1 MKRINLTL
9 AAGLAVLML
18 AGCGSSSKKELPP
31 AELEKFTA
39 EVELERSWKR
49 NIGVGQGELYNN
61 LQPAL
66 DGLTLYAADANG
78 RVVSMD
84 RDTGKVNWQVKLK
97 EPLSG
102 AVGAGGGRV
111 MLGTLNGAVITL
123 DEMDGSELWR
133 AQVSSEVL
141 APPQTNG
148 DIVVVQSQD
157 DKLVA
162 LDITTGEQRWMY
174 ESSLPVLTVRGHS
187 TPVVSLYRVYAGLAS
202 GRVVALDANNGI
214 ALWEQRVAQP
224 QGRSELERM
233 VDIDGHLLLNDD
245 TLYAATYQGNLV
257 ALDAESGSIR
267 WQRPA
272 SSHGGP
278 GAGFGSVYLS
288 RADGAVEAFDQN
300 RGIPLWTN
308 EQLLRRQLTAPVAFS
323 SYVAVADYEGY
334 LHLLAQTDGRL
345 VGRVRV
351 DSKGVRVPPI
361 ARSGTLYIYGNSGDL
376 AAYQLR

>member
-1 MKRINLTL
+1 MKLINQTIAVGL
-9 AAGLAVLML
+9 AALVLV
-18 AGCGSSSKKELPP
+18 GCGSSSKKELPP

-49 NIGVGQGELYNN
+49 NIGVGQGDLYTN
-61 LQPAL
+61 LQPTL
-66 DGLTLYAADANG
+66 DGLTLYAADAKG

-84 RDTGKVNWQVKLK
+84 RETGKVNWQVKLK

-123 DEMDGSELWR
+123 DENDGSELWR

-148 DIVVVQSQD
+148 DVVVVQSQD

-162 LDITTGEQRWMY
+162 LDISTGEQRWIY

-187 TPVVSLYRVYAGLAS
+187 TPVVSLHRVYAGLAS
-202 GRVVALDANNGI
+202 GRVVALDANSGV

-233 VDIDGHLLLNDD
+233 VDIDGDLLLEDS
-245 TLYAATYQGNLV
+245 TLYAVTYQGNLV
-257 ALDAESGSIR
+257 AMDAESGNIR

-278 GAGFGSVYLS
+278 GAGFGSVYIS
-288 RADGAVEAFDQN
+288 KADGSVEAFDQN
-300 RGIPLWTN
+300 RATPLWTN
-308 EQLLRRQLTAPVAFS
+308 DQLLRRRLTTPVAFS
-323 SYVAVADYEGY
+323 SYVAVADYQGY
-334 LHLLAQTDGRL
+334 VHLLAQTDGRL

-351 DSKGVRVPPI
+351 DSKGVRVAPI
-361 ARSGTLYIYGNSGDL
+361 ARSGTLYVYGNSGDL

>member
-1 MKRINLTL
+1 MKLMTRTL
-9 AAGLAVLML
+9 AAGLAALLL

-39 EVELERSWKR
+39 EVQLERNWKR
-49 NIGVGQGELYNN
+49 NIGVGQGDLFNN

-66 DGLTLYAADANG
+66 DGLTLYAADAKG
-78 RVVSMD
+78 RVVAMD
-84 RDTGKVNWQVKLK
+84 RDTGKTNWQVKLK

-102 AVGAGGGRV
+102 AVGVGGGRV
-111 MLGTLNGAVITL
+111 MLGTLNGRVITL
-123 DEMDGSELWR
+123 DENDGSELWR

-162 LDITTGEQRWMY
+162 LDIGTGEQRWIY

-187 TPVVSLYRVYAGLAS
+187 TPVVSLHRVYAGLAS
-202 GRVVALDANNGI
+202 GRVVALDAENGI
-214 ALWEQRVAQP
+214 PLWEQRVAQP

-233 VDIDGHLLLNDD
+233 VDIDGRLLLDD
-245 TLYAATYQGNLV
+245 QTLYAATYQGNLV
-257 ALDAESGSIR
+257 AIDAESGNIR
-267 WQRPA
+267 WQRPT
-272 SSHGGP
+272 SSHAGP

-288 RADGAVEAFDQN
+288 KADGSVEAYDQN
-300 RGIPLWTN
+300 RATPLWTN
-308 EQLLRRQLTAPVAFS
+308 DSLLRRQLTGPVAFS
-323 SYVAVADYEGY
+323 SYVAVADFEGY

-351 DSKGVRVPPI
+351 DRKGVRVAPI
-361 ARSGTLYIYGNSGDL
+361 VQSGVLYVYGNSGDL

>member
-1 MKRINLTL
+1 MKWMNRTL
-9 AAGLAVLML
+9 AVGLSALVL

-31 AELEKFTA
+31 AKLEKFSA
-39 EVELERSWKR
+39 EVQLDRSWKR

-97 EPLSG
+97 ESLSG

-111 MLGTLNGAVITL
+111 MLGTLNGEVITL
-123 DEMDGSELWR
+123 DENDGSELWR

-162 LDITTGEQRWMY
+162 LDIGTGEQRWMY

-202 GRVVALDANNGI
+202 GRVVALDANNGVP
-214 ALWEQRVAQP
+214 LWEQRVAQP

-233 VDIDGHLLLNDD
+233 VDIDGQLLLEDN

-257 ALDAESGSIR
+257 AMDAESGSIR
-267 WQRPA
+267 WQRPT
-272 SSHGGP
+272 SSHAGP

-288 RADGAVEAFDQN
+288 RADGAVQAFDQN
-300 RGIPLWTN
+300 RATPLWTN
-308 EQLLRRQLTAPVAFS
+308 EQLLRRQLTAPVAFD

-334 LHLLAQTDGRL
+334 LHLLAQSDGRL

-351 DSKGVRVPPI
+351 DSKGVRAAPI
-361 ARSGTLYIYGNSGDL
+361 ARSGKLYVYGNSGDL

>member
-1 MKRINLTL
+1 LKLMTRTL
-9 AAGLAVLML
+9 AAGLAALLLV
-18 AGCGSSSKKELPP
+18 GCSGSSKKELPP

-39 EVELERSWKR
+39 EVQLDRSWKR
-49 NIGVGQGELYNN
+49 NIGVGQGELFNN

-66 DGLTLYAADANG
+66 DGLTLYAADAKG
-78 RVVSMD
+78 RVVAMD

-102 AVGAGGGRV
+102 AVGVGGGRV
-111 MLGTLNGAVITL
+111 LLGTLDGRVITL
-123 DEMDGSELWR
+123 DENDGSELWR

-162 LDITTGEQRWMY
+162 LDIGTGEQRWIY

-187 TPVVSLYRVYAGLAS
+187 TPVVSLHRVYAGLAS
-202 GRVVALDANNGI
+202 GRLVALDAENGI
-214 ALWEQRVAQP
+214 PLWEQRIAQP

-233 VDIDGHLLLNDD
+233 VDIDGRLLLDD
-245 TLYAATYQGNLV
+245 QTLYAATYQGNLV
-257 ALDAESGSIR
+257 AVDAESGNIR
-267 WQRPA
+267 WQRPT
-272 SSHGGP
+272 SSHAGP

-288 RADGAVEAFDQN
+288 KADGTVEAYDQN
-300 RGIPLWTN
+300 RATPLWTN
-308 EQLLRRQLTAPVAFS
+308 DNLLRRQLTGPVAFS
-323 SYVAVADYEGY
+323 SYVAVADFQGY

-361 ARSGTLYIYGNSGDL
+361 VQGGTLYVYGNSGDL

>member
-1 MKRINLTL
+1 MKRMNRTL
-9 AAGLAVLML
+9 AAGLAVLLL
-18 AGCGSSSKKELPP
+18 AGCSGSSKKELPP

-39 EVELERSWKR
+39 EVKLERSWKR
-49 NIGVGQGELYNN
+49 NIGIGQGDLYTS
-61 LQPAL
+61 LQPTL
-66 DGLTLYAADANG
+66 DGLTLYAADAKG

-111 MLGTLNGAVITL
+111 MLGTLDGAVITL
-123 DEMDGSELWR
+123 DENDGSELWR

-162 LDITTGEQRWMY
+162 LDIGTGEQRWVY

-202 GRVVALDANNGI
+202 GRVVALDAANGI

-233 VDIDGHLLLNDD
+233 VDIDGHLLLDD
-245 TLYAATYQGNLV
+245 ETLYAATYQGNLV
-257 ALDAESGSIR
+257 ALDAESGNIR

-278 GAGFGSVYLS
+278 GVGFGSVYLS
-288 RADGAVEAFDQN
+288 QADGSVEAYDRN
-300 RGIPLWTN
+300 RAAPLWTN
-308 EQLLRRQLTAPVAFS
+308 DQLMRRQLTAPVAFD

-351 DSKGVRVPPI
+351 DRKGVRVPPI
-361 ARSGTLYIYGNSGDL
+361 TQSGTLYVYGNSGDL

>member
-1 MKRINLTL
+1 M
-9 AAGLAVLML
+9 
-18 AGCGSSSKKELPP
+18 
-31 AELEKFTA
+31 
-39 EVELERSWKR
+39 
-49 NIGVGQGELYNN
+49 
-61 LQPAL
+61 
-66 DGLTLYAADANG
+66 
-78 RVVSMD
+78 
-84 RDTGKVNWQVKLK
+84 
-97 EPLSG
+97 
-102 AVGAGGGRV
+102 
-111 MLGTLNGAVITL
+111 ITL
-123 DEMDGSELWR
+123 DENDGSELWR

-162 LDITTGEQRWMY
+162 LDIGTGEQRWMY

-202 GRVVALDANNGI
+202 GRVVALDAANGV

-233 VDIDGHLLLNDD
+233 VDIDGHLLLDD
-245 TLYAATYQGNLV
+245 ETLYAATYQGNLV

-288 RADGAVEAFDQN
+288 QADGNVEAFDRN
-300 RGIPLWTN
+300 RATPLWTN
-308 EQLLRRQLTAPVAFS
+308 DQLQRRRLTAPVAFD
-323 SYVAVADYEGY
+323 SYVAVADFEGY

-351 DSKGVRVPPI
+351 DRKGVRVAPI
-361 ARSGTLYIYGNSGDL
+361 AQSGTLYVYGNSGDL

>member
-1 MKRINLTL
+1 MKRMNRTL
-9 AAGLAVLML
+9 AAGLAALLLV
-18 AGCGSSSKKELPP
+18 GCGSSSKKELPP

-39 EVELERSWKR
+39 EVQLDRAWKR
-49 NIGVGQGELYNN
+49 NIGTGQGELYNK
-61 LQPAL
+61 LQPTL

-78 RVVSMD
+78 RVLSMD

-111 MLGTLNGAVITL
+111 MLGTLNGEVITL
-123 DEMDGSELWR
+123 DENDGSELWR

-162 LDITTGEQRWMY
+162 LDISTGEQRWMY

-202 GRVVALDANNGI
+202 GRVVALDANNGVP
-214 ALWEQRVAQP
+214 LWEQRVAQP

-233 VDIDGHLLLNDD
+233 VDIDGHLLLDD
-245 TLYAATYQGNLV
+245 STLYAATYQGNLV
-257 ALDAESGSIR
+257 AMDADTGSIR
-267 WQRPA
+267 WQRPT
-272 SSHGGP
+272 SSYGGP

-288 RADGAVEAFDQN
+288 RADGAVEAYDQN
-300 RGIPLWTN
+300 RATPLWTN
-308 EQLLRRQLTAPVAFS
+308 EQLMRRQLTAPVAFS
-323 SYVAVADYEGY
+323 SYIAVADFEGY
-334 LHLLAQTDGRL
+334 LHLLAQSDGRL

-351 DSKGVRVPPI
+351 DRKGVRAAPI
-361 ARSGTLYIYGNSGDL
+361 ARSGTLYVYGNSGDL

>member
-1 MKRINLTL
+1 MKWMNRTL
-9 AAGLAVLML
+9 AVGLSALLL

-31 AELEKFTA
+31 AKLEKFSA
-39 EVELERSWKR
+39 EVQLDRSWKR

-97 EPLSG
+97 ESLSG

-111 MLGTLNGAVITL
+111 MLGTLNGEVITL
-123 DEMDGSELWR
+123 DENDGSELWR

-162 LDITTGEQRWMY
+162 LDIGTGEQRWMY

-202 GRVVALDANNGI
+202 GRVVALDANNGVP
-214 ALWEQRVAQP
+214 LWEQRVAQP

-233 VDIDGHLLLNDD
+233 VDIDGQLLLEDN
-245 TLYAATYQGNLV
+245 TLYAATYQGTLV
-257 ALDAESGSIR
+257 AMDAESGSIR
-267 WQRPA
+267 WQRPT
-272 SSHGGP
+272 SSHAGP

-288 RADGAVEAFDQN
+288 RADGAVEAYDQN
-300 RGIPLWTN
+300 RATPLWTN
-308 EQLLRRQLTAPVAFS
+308 DQLLRRQLTAPVAFD

-334 LHLLAQTDGRL
+334 LHLLAQSDGRL

-351 DSKGVRVPPI
+351 DSKGVRAAPI
-361 ARSGTLYIYGNSGDL
+361 ARSGKLYVYGNSGDL

>member
-1 MKRINLTL
+1 MKLITQTIAVGL
-9 AAGLAVLML
+9 AALVLV
-18 AGCGSSSKKELPP
+18 GCGSSGKKELPP

-39 EVELERSWKR
+39 EVELDRAWKR

-61 LQPAL
+61 LQPTL

-78 RVVSMD
+78 RVVSLD

-111 MLGTLNGAVITL
+111 ILGTLDGAVITL
-123 DEMDGSELWR
+123 DENDGSELWR
-133 AQVSSEVL
+133 VQVSSEVL

-162 LDITTGEQRWMY
+162 LDIGTGEQRWIY
-174 ESSLPVLTVRGHS
+174 ESDLPVLTVRGHS
-187 TPVVSLYRVYAGLAS
+187 APVVSLYRVYAGLSS
-202 GRVVALDANNGI
+202 GRVVALDAANG
-214 ALWEQRVAQP
+214 LPVWDQRVAQP

-233 VDIDGHLLLNDD
+233 VDIDGQLLLDDD

-257 ALDAESGSIR
+257 ALDADSGNIR
-267 WQRPA
+267 WQRPT

-278 GAGFGSVYLS
+278 GAGFGSIYLS
-288 RADGAVEAFDQN
+288 NADGTVEAYDEG
-300 RGIPLWTN
+300 RATSLWTN
-308 EQLLRRQLTAPVAFS
+308 DQLLRRQLTAPVTFS

-361 ARSGTLYIYGNSGDL
+361 ARGGTLYVYGNSGDL

>member
-1 MKRINLTL
+1 MKRMNQIL
-9 AAGLAVLML
+9 AAGLAALLL
-18 AGCGSSSKKELPP
+18 AGCGGSSTKELPP
-31 AELEKFTA
+31 AELEKLTA

-49 NIGVGQGELYNN
+49 NIGIGQGDLYNT

-66 DGLTLYAADANG
+66 DGLTLYAADAKG
-78 RVVSMD
+78 RVVAMD
-84 RDTGKVNWQVKLK
+84 RETGKIHWQVKLK

-111 MLGTLNGAVITL
+111 MLGTLDGAVITL
-123 DEMDGSELWR
+123 DENDGSELWR

-162 LDITTGEQRWMY
+162 LDIGTGEQRWMY

-187 TPVVSLYRVYAGLAS
+187 TPVVSLHRVYAGLAS
-202 GRVVALDANNGI
+202 GRVVALDAANGI

-233 VDIDGHLLLNDD
+233 VDIDGHLLLDDD

-257 ALDAESGSIR
+257 ALDAQSGNIR

-272 SSHGGP
+272 STHGGP
-278 GAGFGSVYLS
+278 GTGFGSVYLS
-288 RADGAVEAFDQN
+288 QADGSVEAFDRN
-300 RGIPLWTN
+300 RATPLWTN
-308 EQLLRRQLTAPVAFS
+308 DQLLRRRLTAPVAFD
-323 SYVAVADYEGY
+323 SYIAVADFEGY

-345 VGRVRV
+345 VSRVRV
-351 DSKGVRVPPI
+351 DRKGVRVPVI
-361 ARSGTLYIYGNSGDL
+361 AQGSTLYVYGNSGDL

>member
-49 NIGVGQGELYNN
+49 NIGVGQGELYNS

-78 RVVSMD
+78 RVISMD

-123 DEMDGSELWR
+123 DENDGSELWR

-162 LDITTGEQRWMY
+162 LDISTGEQRWMY

-202 GRVVALDANNGI
+202 GRVVALDASNGI
-214 ALWEQRVAQP
+214 PLWEQRVAQP

-233 VDIDGHLLLNDD
+233 VDIDGHLLLDD
-245 TLYAATYQGNLV
+245 QTLYAATYQGNLV
-257 ALDAESGSIR
+257 ALDAESGNIR

-288 RADGAVEAFDQN
+288 RADGAVEAYDQN
-300 RGIPLWTN
+300 RATPLWTN
-308 EQLLRRQLTAPVAFS
+308 EQLLRRQLTAPVAFD

-361 ARSGTLYIYGNSGDL
+361 ARSGTLYVYGNSGDL

>member
-1 MKRINLTL
+1 MKLMTRTL
-9 AAGLAVLML
+9 AAGLAALLLV
-18 AGCGSSSKKELPP
+18 GCSGSSKKELPP

-39 EVELERSWKR
+39 EVQLDRSWKR
-49 NIGVGQGELYNN
+49 NIGVGQGELFNN

-66 DGLTLYAADANG
+66 DGLTLYAADAKG
-78 RVVSMD
+78 RVVAMD

-102 AVGAGGGRV
+102 AVGVGGGRV
-111 MLGTLNGAVITL
+111 LLGTLDGRVITL
-123 DEMDGSELWR
+123 DENDGSELWR

-162 LDITTGEQRWMY
+162 LDIGTGEQRWIY

-187 TPVVSLYRVYAGLAS
+187 TPVVSLHRVYAGLAS
-202 GRVVALDANNGI
+202 GRLVALDAENGI
-214 ALWEQRVAQP
+214 PLWEQRIAQP

-233 VDIDGHLLLNDD
+233 VDIDGRLLLDD
-245 TLYAATYQGNLV
+245 QTLYAATYQGNLV
-257 ALDAESGSIR
+257 AVDAESGNIR
-267 WQRPA
+267 WQRPT
-272 SSHGGP
+272 SSHAGP

-288 RADGAVEAFDQN
+288 KADGTVEAYDQN
-300 RGIPLWTN
+300 RATPLWTN
-308 EQLLRRQLTAPVAFS
+308 DNLLRRQLTGPVAFS
-323 SYVAVADYEGY
+323 SYVAVADFQGY

-361 ARSGTLYIYGNSGDL
+361 VQGGTLYVYGNSGDL

>member
-31 AELEKFTA
+31 MELEKFTA

-123 DEMDGSELWR
+123 DESDGSELWR

-148 DIVVVQSQD
+148 DIIVVQTQD

-162 LDITTGEQRWMY
+162 LDIGTGEQRWMY

-202 GRVVALDANNGI
+202 GRVVALDASNGI
-214 ALWEQRVAQP
+214 PLWEQRVAQP

-233 VDIDGHLLLNDD
+233 VDIDGHLLLDD
-245 TLYAATYQGNLV
+245 QTLYAATYQGNLV
-257 ALDAESGSIR
+257 ALDAESGNIR

-288 RADGAVEAFDQN
+288 KADGTVEAYDQN
-300 RGIPLWTN
+300 RATPLWTN
-308 EQLLRRQLTAPVAFS
+308 EQLLRRQLTAPVAFN

-361 ARSGTLYIYGNSGDL
+361 ARSGTLYVYGNSGDL

>member
-1 MKRINLTL
+1 MKLINQTIAVGL
-9 AAGLAVLML
+9 AALVLV
-18 AGCGSSSKKELPP
+18 GCGSSSKKELPP

-49 NIGVGQGELYNN
+49 NIGVGQGDLYTN
-61 LQPAL
+61 LQPTL
-66 DGLTLYAADANG
+66 DGLTLYAADAKG

-84 RDTGKVNWQVKLK
+84 RETGKVNWQVKLK

-123 DEMDGSELWR
+123 DENDGSELWR

-148 DIVVVQSQD
+148 DVVVVQSQD

-162 LDITTGEQRWMY
+162 LDISTGEQRWIY

-187 TPVVSLYRVYAGLAS
+187 TPVVSLHRVYAGLAS
-202 GRVVALDANNGI
+202 GRVVALDANSGV

-233 VDIDGHLLLNDD
+233 VDIDGDLLLEDG
-245 TLYAATYQGNLV
+245 TLYAVTYQGNLV
-257 ALDAESGSIR
+257 AMDAESGNIR

-278 GAGFGSVYLS
+278 GAGFGSVYIS
-288 RADGAVEAFDQN
+288 KADGSVEAFDQN
-300 RGIPLWTN
+300 RATPLWTN
-308 EQLLRRQLTAPVAFS
+308 DQLLRRRLTTPVAFS
-323 SYVAVADYEGY
+323 SYVAVADYQGY
-334 LHLLAQTDGRL
+334 VHLLAQTDGRL

-351 DSKGVRVPPI
+351 DSKGVRVAPI
-361 ARSGTLYIYGNSGDL
+361 ARSGTLYVYGNSGDL

>member
-18 AGCGSSSKKELPP
+18 AGCGSASKKELPP
-31 AELEKFTA
+31 MELEKFTA

-123 DEMDGSELWR
+123 DESDGSELWR
-133 AQVSSEVL
+133 VQVSSEVL

-148 DIVVVQSQD
+148 DIVVVQTQD

-162 LDITTGEQRWMY
+162 LDIGTGEQRWMY

-202 GRVVALDANNGI
+202 GRVVALDASNGI
-214 ALWEQRVAQP
+214 PLWEQRVAQP

-233 VDIDGHLLLNDD
+233 VDIDGHLLLDD
-245 TLYAATYQGNLV
+245 QTLYAATYQGNLV
-257 ALDAESGSIR
+257 ALDAESGNIR

-288 RADGAVEAFDQN
+288 KADGTVEAYDQN
-300 RGIPLWTN
+300 RATPLWTN
-308 EQLLRRQLTAPVAFS
+308 EQLLRRQLTAPVAFN

-361 ARSGTLYIYGNSGDL
+361 ARSGTLYVYGNSGDL

>member
-31 AELEKFTA
+31 MELEKFTA
-39 EVELERSWKR
+39 EVELKRSWKR

-61 LQPAL
+61 LEPAL

-84 RDTGKVNWQVKLK
+84 RETGKVNWQVKLK

-102 AVGAGGGRV
+102 AIGAGGGRV
-111 MLGTLNGAVITL
+111 MLGTLNGTVITL
-123 DEMDGSELWR
+123 DENDGSELWR

-162 LDITTGEQRWMY
+162 LDISTGEQRWMY

-202 GRVVALDANNGI
+202 GRVVALDASNGI
-214 ALWEQRVAQP
+214 PLWEQRVAQP

-233 VDIDGHLLLNDD
+233 VDIDGHLLLDD
-245 TLYAATYQGNLV
+245 QTLYAATYQGNLV

-278 GAGFGSVYLS
+278 GAGFGSIYLS
-288 RADGAVEAFDQN
+288 KADGSVEAYDQN
-300 RGIPLWTN
+300 RATPLWTN
-308 EQLLRRQLTAPVAFS
+308 EQLLRRQLTAPVAFNN
-323 SYVAVADYEGY
+323 YVAVADYEGY

-361 ARSGTLYIYGNSGDL
+361 ARSGTLYVYGNSGDL

>member
-1 MKRINLTL
+1 MKWMNRTL
-9 AAGLAVLML
+9 AVGLAALVL

-31 AELEKFTA
+31 AKLEKFSA
-39 EVELERSWKR
+39 EVQLDRSWKR

-66 DGLTLYAADANG
+66 DGLTLYAADAKG

-84 RDTGKVNWQVKLK
+84 RDTGKVNWQVRLK

-111 MLGTLNGAVITL
+111 MLGTLNGEVITL
-123 DEMDGSELWR
+123 DENDGSELWR

-162 LDITTGEQRWMY
+162 LDIGTGEQRWMY

-187 TPVVSLYRVYAGLAS
+187 SPLVSLYRVYAGLAS
-202 GRVVALDANNGI
+202 GRVVALDAANGVP
-214 ALWEQRVAQP
+214 LWEQRIAQP

-233 VDIDGHLLLNDD
+233 VDIDGQLLLDDD

-257 ALDAESGSIR
+257 AMDAESGNIR
-267 WQRPA
+267 WQRPT

-278 GAGFGSVYLS
+278 DAGFGSVYLS
-288 RADGAVEAFDQN
+288 RADGTVEAFDQN
-300 RGIPLWTN
+300 RATPPWSN
-308 EQLLRRQLTAPVAFS
+308 DQLLRRQLTAPVAFD
-323 SYVAVADYEGY
+323 SYVAVADYQGY
-334 LHLLAQTDGRL
+334 LHLLAQSDGRL

-351 DSKGVRVPPI
+351 DSKGVRATPI
-361 ARSGTLYIYGNSGDL
+361 ARSGTLYVYGNSGDL

>member
-1 MKRINLTL
+1 MKLINQTIAVGL
-9 AAGLAVLML
+9 AALVLV
-18 AGCGSSSKKELPP
+18 GCGSSSKKELPP

-49 NIGVGQGELYNN
+49 NIGVGQGDLYTN
-61 LQPAL
+61 LQPTL
-66 DGLTLYAADANG
+66 DGLTLYAADAKG

-84 RDTGKVNWQVKLK
+84 RETGKVNWQVKLK

-123 DEMDGSELWR
+123 DENDGSELWR

-141 APPQTNG
+141 APPQPNG
-148 DIVVVQSQD
+148 DVVVVQSQD

-162 LDITTGEQRWMY
+162 LDISTGEQRWIY

-187 TPVVSLYRVYAGLAS
+187 TPVVSLHRVYAGLAS
-202 GRVVALDANNGI
+202 GRVVALDANSGV

-233 VDIDGHLLLNDD
+233 VDIDGDLLLEDS
-245 TLYAATYQGNLV
+245 TLYAVTYQGNLV
-257 ALDAESGSIR
+257 AMDAESGNIR

-278 GAGFGSVYLS
+278 GAGFGSVYIS
-288 RADGAVEAFDQN
+288 KADGSVEAFDQN
-300 RGIPLWTN
+300 RATPLWTN
-308 EQLLRRQLTAPVAFS
+308 DQLLRRRLTTPVAFS
-323 SYVAVADYEGY
+323 SYVAVADYQGY
-334 LHLLAQTDGRL
+334 VHLLAQTDGRL

-351 DSKGVRVPPI
+351 DSKGVRVAPI
-361 ARSGTLYIYGNSGDL
+361 ARSGTLYVYGNSGDL